1 MRCATPCHSE
11 PSPNLIF
18 PEIFLED
25 DGFIHLRPK
34 VPDDGHWEHRL
45 CERVTVYG
53 LAHASQNVHVYDA
66 VRIGDADIDM
76 GSESSDGSED
86 TVEEVQP
93 DLLEFNFQSIGIFV
107 SRRPGRRGG
116 DRYFDA
122 APLYDGTMLKNQAE
136 VSIEL
141 IHKRWTQNYVRW
153 SLRYPEIDHL
163 GFVALNEFYPVFHS
177 FVRNSVSALLL

>member
-1 MRCATPCHSE
+1 M
-11 PSPNLIF
+11 IF

-34 VPDDGHWEHRL
+34 VPDDGHWEHRFR
-45 CERVTVYG
+45 EKVTVYG

-66 VRIGDADIDM
+66 VRIGAADIEM
-76 GSESSDGSED
+76 GSESSDRSED
-86 TVEEVQP
+86 TAEGVQL
-93 DLLEFNFQSIGIFV
+93 DLLEFDFQSIGIFV

-163 GFVALNEFYPVFHS
+163 GFVALNEFYRVFHS

>member
-1 MRCATPCHSE
+1 MRCATPRHSE

-18 PEIFLED
+18 SEIFLED

-45 CERVTVYG
+45 RERVTVYG
-53 LAHASQNVHVYDA
+53 LAHALKNVHVYDA
-66 VRIGDADIDM
+66 VRIGAADIEM

-86 TVEEVQP
+86 TVEEVQL
-93 DLLEFNFQSIGIFV
+93 DLVEFSFQSIGIFV

-122 APLYDGTMLKNQAE
+122 APLYDGTMLRNQAE

-163 GFVALNEFYPVFHS
+163 EFVTLNEFYPVFHS
-177 FVRNSVSALLL
+177 FVRNSVSALLF

>member
-1 MRCATPCHSE
+1 MRCATPRHSE
-11 PSPNLIF
+11 PSPNSIF

-25 DGFIHLRPK
+25 DGLIHLRPK
-34 VPDDGHWEHRL
+34 VPDDGHWEHRFR
-45 CERVTVYG
+45 ESVTVYG
-53 LAHASQNVHVYDA
+53 LAHATQNVQVYDA
-66 VRIGDADIDM
+66 VRIGGADIDM
-76 GSESSDGSED
+76 GSESSDGNED
-86 TVEEVQP
+86 TGEGVQL
-93 DLLEFNFQSIGIFV
+93 DLLEFSWQSIGIFV

-141 IHKRWTQNYVRW
+141 IHKRWKQNYVRW
-153 SLRYPEIDHL
+153 SLRNPGMDHL
-163 GFVALNEFYPVFHS
+163 EFVTLNEFYPVFHS